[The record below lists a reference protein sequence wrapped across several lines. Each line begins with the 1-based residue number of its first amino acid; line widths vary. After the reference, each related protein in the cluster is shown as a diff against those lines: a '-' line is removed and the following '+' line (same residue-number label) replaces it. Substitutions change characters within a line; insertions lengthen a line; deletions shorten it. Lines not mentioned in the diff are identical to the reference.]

1 MKFGELTVGRR
12 AIAAVTNSTR
22 AVMCSGDTP
31 GTNTMDYITMASEG
45 NAIDF
50 GDINDQ
56 NSGYGAGAS
65 TVTLAIASGLDNAGI
80 AADIES
86 DINTAL
92 GSDKV
97 TVEWTGSNYKF
108 MSNLG
113 TSSGSVVIAS
123 PAFTGEPLYSN
134 PGR

>member
-1 MKFGELTVGRR
+1 M
-12 AIAAVTNSTR
+12 
-22 AVMCSGDTP
+22 
-31 GTNTMDYITMASEG
+31 
-45 NAIDF
+45 
-50 GDINDQ
+50 
-56 NSGYGAGAS
+56 
-65 TVTLAIASGLDNAGI
+65 DNAGI

-123 PAFTGEPLYSN
+123 PGANLSSLNLGGKGWVGAETSAISSN
-134 PGR
+134 CY

>member
-1 MKFGELTVGRR
+1 MVVVL
-12 AIAAVTNSTR
+12 
-22 AVMCSGDTP
+22 
-31 GTNTMDYITMASEG
+31 
-45 NAIDF
+45 
-50 GDINDQ
+50 Q
-56 NSGYGAGAS
+56 

-97 TVEWTGSNYKF
+97 TVEWTGTNYKF

-113 TSSGSVVIAS
+113 TTSGSVVFIY
-123 PAFTGEPLYSN
+123 GSN
-134 PGR
+134 LFL